1 MDHDRMWGGKYHERV
16 ERGGAQGCVGQRGWL
31 ELGFAKTAGCLD
43 GGGRSI
49 LMGGEGAQKQGHGG
63 DIAWKGHTAGGM
75 QSMVRDSLHLERFLF
90 IALSA
95 NPPRLDFLEGR

>member
-1 MDHDRMWGGKYHERV
+1 MPGAESQPKFRPCSQGAPSPWGDGRVDHDRMWGGKYHERE

-63 DIAWKGHTAGGM
+63 M
-75 QSMVRDSLHLERFLF
+75 
-90 IALSA
+90 
-95 NPPRLDFLEGR
+95 